1 MAVIEFA
8 NMETQRALEQYAPYH
23 HTEKADIQRLPNLPA
38 KIAYQKVVNG
48 KAVLTIIT
56 KE

>member
-8 NMETQRALEQYAPYH
+8 NMETQRALEQYSPHYHAQTAPV
-23 HTEKADIQRLPNLPA
+23 QRLPNLPA

-48 KAVLTIIT
+48 KPVITIIT

>member
-8 NMETQRALEQYAPYH
+8 NMETQRALERFSPYH
-23 HTEKADIQRLPNLPA
+23 KEPPTPVQRLPNLPA

-48 KAVLTIIT
+48 KPVITIIT